1 MDYTEIIIT
10 IITAVIVPGAVWLMK
25 RIDSY
30 LSARIKDERLQKYL
44 KLASECVTDAVGN
57 VAQTFVDQIEDK
69 DWNDQTKREAF
80 ELARNTALE
89 NLGIMGRRLI
99 EEALGDFDAWVDT
112 KIEAEVK
119 RQAVRMSG

>member
-30 LSARIKDERLQKYL
+30 LSTRIKDERLQKYL

-119 RQAVRMSG
+119 RQAVKMSG